1 MRPTTSAMNTT
12 GRTAALLFCSGAC
25 ALIYQT
31 VWMRDFRLI
40 FGVSTLATG
49 AVLAIFMGGLGLGSA
64 LLGRRADK
72 DPHPLALYGK
82 LEIGIALSAAITPLL
97 LMAVRY
103 VYISAGGAASLG
115 NVAATLIR
123 LALSALVL
131 AIPTILMGGTL
142 PAAARAVESSDD
154 AGRRR
159 LALLYGIN
167 TLGAVTGALLSTFV
181 LLERFGNRTTLIVA
195 AVVNIVVGV
204 YAVVVGKKQ
213 TVDVVDVSRGHE
225 VAGSPPPRNP
235 ATPKP
240 PKAPAL
246 PSRVVLLAAALVGF
260 AFLLMELV
268 WYRMLSPILG
278 GTTFMFGLV
287 LAVALAGIGLGGA
300 AYSLG
305 RSERVATAAGFAVT
319 CALEALAMIV
329 PFAMGD
335 RIALL
340 ANRLR
345 AGIETFGGHV
355 WSWAIVTIIVVLP
368 AAIIAGFQFPLLIS
382 LLGRGREGVGREVG
396 LAYAFNTIGSIAASL
411 LGGFVLLPALGA
423 IGSWKLAVI
432 VLIALGIL
440 ALWYSLKEKKT
451 IPIGVSAAATI
462 AAIACMFALGP
473 TALWR
478 HSGIGAGRA
487 PQPADANATKD
498 WVNAVRRTV
507 VLDADGQESSIAL
520 ISGDDLG
527 LYVNGKSDGS
537 ARTDAGTQVMS
548 GMIGALVHPN
558 PTKALI
564 VGLGTGT
571 TSGWLA
577 TLPTLTK
584 VDVVELEQ
592 VVVDVGDYFASV
604 NRDAMDN
611 PKHKTSVADA
621 REVLLTTREKYDLI
635 FSEPSNP
642 YRAGIASL
650 YTREFYR
657 SAAERLEPG
666 GIFIQ
671 WMQMYAVDE
680 TTIQT
685 IFATLSTTFPHIEA
699 WTTTHGDVVLTASKQ
714 PIVFDVE
721 RIRQRLAQEPHRSA
735 AHLSWR
741 AESVESIL
749 GYFLANENVAKA
761 MAAQAKELN
770 TDDRVVI
777 EFSFART
784 LARGDFDMQKMFNI
798 SRDLNGTRPAH
809 VRGQVDWN
817 LVDQNRASIWWLSSD
832 DPRHRFTQTYNAQ
845 DFAGALAQYRANAW
859 APVNT
864 LQTAMV
870 AHVLALAG
878 DASAEGHIEALR
890 KWQPIEAD
898 ALLGILRWRQR
909 RLPESAQLLQSAFV
923 RYRENPWPL
932 PRVMDSAITALLQLS
947 VVPSLAPAVLD
958 ALSQRFAGYQ
968 LDEARRTSY
977 LLAAYQSTRCG
988 NPTLMALQEFEPNVP
1003 WNLNALQMRAECYE
1017 QAGLALAEQARAD
1030 LQKFQTGG

>member
-1 MRPTTSAMNTT
+1 MRPTITT
-12 GRTAALLFCSGAC
+12 WRAAALLFCSGAC

-64 LLGRRADK
+64 ILGRRADK
-72 DPHPLALYGK
+72 DPHPLALYGR
-82 LEIGIALSAAITPLL
+82 LEIGIAVSAAITPLL

-131 AIPTILMGGTL
+131 AIPTVLMGGTL

-195 AVVNIVVGV
+195 AIVNLIVGV
-204 YAVVVGKKQ
+204 VAVVAGRKQ
-213 TVDVVDVSRGHE
+213 TIE
-225 VAGSPPPRNP
+225 VAP
-235 ATPKP
+235 AAAVAEAPAPVRKGA
-240 PKAPAL
+240 KEAAAVKGPAL
-246 PSRVVLLAAALVGF
+246 PPRLVLLAAALVGF

-300 AYSLG
+300 AYSFG
-305 RSERVATAAGFAVT
+305 RSERVASAAGFAVT
-319 CALEALAMIV
+319 CALEALAMII

-355 WSWAIVTIIVVLP
+355 WSWAIVTVIVVLP

-382 LLGRGREGVGREVG
+382 LLGRGREGVGRETG
-396 LAYAFNTIGSIAASL
+396 LAYAFNTTGSIVASL
-411 LGGFVLLPALGA
+411 LGGFVLLPTLGA
-423 IGSWKLAVI
+423 IGSWKLATI
-432 VLIALGIL
+432 VLIALGIV
-440 ALWYSLKEKKT
+440 AIWFSLKERKT

-462 AAIACMFALGP
+462 AAIACMFTIGP
-473 TALWR
+473 TAVWR

-487 PQPADANATKD
+487 PQPADANATRD
-498 WVNAVRRTV
+498 WINAVRRTV

-537 ARTDAGTQVMS
+537 VRTDAGTQVMS

-577 TLPTLTK
+577 SLPSLTT

-592 VVVDVGDYFASV
+592 VVVDVGDEFASV
-604 NRDAMDN
+604 NQNAMAN
-611 PKHKTSVADA
+611 PKHKTEVADA
-621 REVLLTTREKYDLI
+621 REVLLTTPKKYDLI

-680 TTIQT
+680 TTIRT

-721 RIRQRLAQEPHRSA
+721 RIRRRLATEPHRSA

-741 AESVESIL
+741 VESVEGL
-749 GYFLANENVAKA
+749 LAYFLANETVARTMAAKA
-761 MAAQAKELN
+761 TELN

-784 LARGDFDMQKMFNI
+784 LARGDFGMQQMFNI
-798 SRDLNGTRPAH
+798 SQSLNGTRPAH
-809 VRGQVDWN
+809 VKGNVDWN
-817 LVDQNRASIWWLSSD
+817 LVAQNRASIWWLSSS
-832 DPRHRFTQTYNAQ
+832 DPRHAFTLAYNSG
-845 DFAGALAQYRANAW
+845 DFQRALNLYRQNPW
-859 APVNT
+859 LPVNT

-870 AHVLALAG
+870 AQVLAFAG
-878 DASAEGHIEALR
+878 DPNAEVHVENLR

-898 ALLGILRWRQR
+898 AILGILRWRQGR
-909 RLPESAQLLQSAFV
+909 PAEAANLLQSAFV
-923 RYRENPWPL
+923 RYRTNPWPL
-932 PRVMDSAITALLQLS
+932 PRVMDAGITALLQLS
-947 VVPSLAPAVLD
+947 AAPGLGPIVLD
-958 ALSQRFAGYQ
+958 ALSQRFVGYQ
-968 LDEARRTSY
+968 LDEARRTTY
-977 LLAAYQSTRCG
+977 LLAAYQSARCG
-988 NPTLMALQEFEPNVP
+988 MPTLKSLQEFEPNVP
-1003 WNLNALQMRAECYE
+1003 WNATALQIRAQCYA
-1017 QAGLALAEQARAD
+1017 QAGLPLAEQARRDYESFVA
-1030 LQKFQTGG
+1030 GGGA

>member
-1 MRPTTSAMNTT
+1 MRPTSSTW
-12 GRTAALLFCSGAC
+12 RTAALLFCSGAC

-82 LEIGIALSAAITPLL
+82 LEIGIAISAALSPFL
-97 LMAVRY
+97 LMLVRAA
-103 VYISAGGAASLG
+103 YIGAGGAASLG

-142 PAAARAVESSDD
+142 PAAARAVESNDD

-181 LLERFGNRTTLIVA
+181 LLERFGNRSTLFVA
-195 AVVNIVVGV
+195 AIVNLAVGA
-204 YAVVVGKKQ
+204 YAFVAGRKQTIEQIAEAPVAPAKKQ
-213 TVDVVDVSRGHE
+213 KE
-225 VAGSPPPRNP
+225 QP
-235 ATPKP
+235 AKG
-240 PKAPAL
+240 PAL
-246 PSRVVLLAAALVGF
+246 PPRVVLIAAALVGF

-287 LAVALAGIGLGGA
+287 LAVALAGIGIGGA
-300 AYSLG
+300 AYSFG
-305 RSERVATAAGFAVT
+305 RSERVASAAGFAVT
-319 CALEALAMIV
+319 CTLEALAMIV

-355 WSWAIVTIIVVLP
+355 WSWAIVTMIVALP

-382 LLGRGREGVGREVG
+382 LLGRGREGVGRETG
-396 LAYAFNTIGSIAASL
+396 LAYAWNTGGSIAASL
-411 LGGFVLLPALGA
+411 LGGFVLLPTLGA
-423 IGSWKLAVI
+423 IGSWKLATFA
-432 VLIALGIL
+432 LIALGIV
-440 ALWYSLKEKKT
+440 ALYYSLRERKQLA
-451 IPIGVSAAATI
+451 IAVSAAATV
-462 AAIACMFALGP
+462 AAIACMFMLGP

-498 WVNAVRRTV
+498 WVHAVRRTL

-537 ARTDAGTQVMS
+537 ARTDSGTQVMS

-558 PTKALI
+558 ATRTLV

-577 TLPTLTK
+577 KIPSMEK
-584 VDVVELEQ
+584 VDVIELEQ
-592 VVVDVGDYFASV
+592 IVVDVADEFATV
-604 NRDAMDN
+604 NHDCNNN
-611 PKHKTSVADA
+611 PKHKTVVADA
-621 REVLLTTREKYDLI
+621 REVLQTTAEKYDLI

-657 SAAERLEPG
+657 SAAERLNPG

-680 TTIQT
+680 TTVRT
-685 IFATLSTTFPHIEA
+685 IFATLGTTFPHIEA

-714 PIVFDVE
+714 PIVFDANL
-721 RIRQRLAQEPHRSA
+721 IRRRLQQEPYRSA
-735 AHLSWR
+735 VHLSWR
-741 AESVESIL
+741 VETVEGIL
-749 GYFLANENVAKA
+749 SYFLANENVAKT
-761 MAAQAKELN
+761 MGSQAKVLN

-784 LARGDFDMQKMFNI
+784 LARGDFDMEKMAAV
-798 SRDLNGTRPAH
+798 SGRLNGTRPA
-809 VRGQVDWN
+809 RIKGNIDWN
-817 LVDQNRASIWWLSSD
+817 AVAANRASIWWLPSP
-832 DPRHRFTQTYNAQ
+832 DPRHAFVTAYNAQ
-845 DFAGALAQYRANAW
+845 DFGSAFTQYRQRPW
-859 APVNT
+859 EPVNT

-870 AHVLALAG
+870 AQVLALGA
-878 DASAEGHIEALR
+878 DPSAERHIEALR
-890 KWQPIEAD
+890 QWQPIEAD
-898 ALLGILRWRQR
+898 AILGILRWRQNR
-909 RLPESAQLLQSAFV
+909 FPESAQLLQSAFH

-932 PRVMDSAITALLQLS
+932 SRVMDSGITALLQMSRLKS
-947 VVPSLAPAVLD
+947 IGPIVLD
-958 ALSQRFAGYQ
+958 SLSQRFAAYQ
-968 LDEARRTSY
+968 LDEARRTTY
-977 LLAAYQSTRCG
+977 LLAAYQSARCG
-988 NPTLMALQEFEPNVP
+988 TPTLASLQEFEPNIP
-1003 WNLNALQMRAECYE
+1003 WNQSALEIRSACYS
-1017 QAGLALAEQARAD
+1017 QAGLALADQAKAD
-1030 LQKFQTGG
+1030 LEAFARNSGS

>member
-1 MRPTTSAMNTT
+1 MRPTSSTW
-12 GRTAALLFCSGAC
+12 RAAAFLFCSGAC

-64 LLGRRADK
+64 LLGRRADR

-82 LEIGIALSAAITPLL
+82 LEIGIALSAALTPLL
-97 LMAVRY
+97 LMLVRAAY
-103 VYISAGGAASLG
+103 LGAGGAAALG

-142 PAAARAVESSDD
+142 PAAARAVESNDD

-181 LLERFGNRTTLIVA
+181 LLENLGNRATLLVA
-195 AVVNIVVGV
+195 AVLN
-204 YAVVVGKKQ
+204 VVVGILAVMIGRKETVESVPEAVEEPKKKGGGK
-213 TVDVVDVSRGHE
+213 DKPVVAKG
-225 VAGSPPPRNP
+225 
-235 ATPKP
+235 
-240 PKAPAL
+240 PAL
-246 PSRVVLLAAALVGF
+246 PPRVVLIAAAMVGF

-287 LAVALAGIGLGGA
+287 LAVALAGIGIGGA
-300 AYSLG
+300 AYSFG

-319 CALEALAMIV
+319 CTLEALAMIV

-345 AGIETFGGHV
+345 AGIDSFGGHV
-355 WSWAIVTIIVVLP
+355 GSWALVTIIVALP
-368 AAIIAGFQFPLLIS
+368 ASIIAGFQFPLLIS
-382 LLGRGREGVGREVG
+382 LLGRGREGVGRETG
-396 LAYAFNTIGSIAASL
+396 LAYAWNTGGSIAASL
-411 LGGFVLLPALGA
+411 LGGFILLPALGA
-423 IGSWKLAVI
+423 IGSWKLAVGA
-432 VLIALGIL
+432 LILLGIV
-440 ALWYSLKEKKT
+440 ALYFSLKEKKT
-451 IPIGVSAAATI
+451 TAIALSGAATV
-462 AAIACMFALGP
+462 ASIACMFALGP

-487 PQPADANATKD
+487 PQPAGENATRD
-498 WVNAVRRTV
+498 WINAVRRTL

-558 PTKALI
+558 PTSTLV

-577 TLPTLTK
+577 KIPSMQK

-592 VVVDVGDYFASV
+592 IVVDVAPYFGTV
-604 NRDAMDN
+604 NQDCNDN
-611 PKHKTSVADA
+611 PKHKTVVADA
-621 REVLLTTREKYDLI
+621 REVLQTTGEKYDLI

-657 SAAERLEPG
+657 SAAERLKPG

-680 TTIQT
+680 TTIRT
-685 IFATLSTTFPHIEA
+685 IFATLGTTFPHIEA

-714 PIVFDVE
+714 PIVFDADLL
-721 RIRQRLAQEPHRSA
+721 RRRLTQEPYRSA
-735 AHLSWR
+735 VHLSWR
-741 AESVESIL
+741 VETVEGIL
-749 GYFLANENVAKA
+749 GHFLANENVART
-761 MAAQAKELN
+761 MGSQATVLN

-784 LARGDFDMQKMFNI
+784 LARGDFGMQQMANI
-798 SRDLNGTRPAH
+798 SERLGGTRPAR
-809 VRGQVDWN
+809 VRGNVDWSA
-817 LVDQNRASIWWLSSD
+817 VAANRASIWWLDSP
-832 DPRHRFTQTYNAQ
+832 DPRHAFTTAYQNQ
-845 DFAGALAQYRANAW
+845 DFAGALTQYRARPW
-859 APVNT
+859 TPVNS
-864 LQTAMV
+864 LQTAML
-870 AHVLALAG
+870 AQVLALAG
-878 DASAEGHIEALR
+878 DQAAVPHIESLR
-890 KWQPIEAD
+890 SWQPIEAD
-898 ALLGILRWRQR
+898 ALTGILRWSQR
-909 RLPESAQLLQSAFV
+909 RFPEAAQLLQSAFV

-932 PRVMDSAITALLQLS
+932 AKVMDSGITALLQMS
-947 VVPSLAPAVLD
+947 PSRQLAPMVLD
-958 ALSQRFAGYQ
+958 ALSKRFAAYQ
-968 LDEARRTSY
+968 LDEARRTTY
-977 LLAAYQSTRCG
+977 LLAAYQSARCG
-988 NPTLMALQEFEPNVP
+988 TATLAALQDLEPNVP
-1003 WNLNALQMRAECYE
+1003 WNATALEIRAACYA
-1017 QAGLALAEQARAD
+1017 QAGFSLAEQARRD
-1030 LQKFQTGG
+1030 REEFLRNGGQ

>member
-1 MRPTTSAMNTT
+1 MRPTTSTW
-12 GRTAALLFCSGAC
+12 RTASLLFCSGAC

-64 LLGRRADK
+64 ILGRRADR

-103 VYISAGGAASLG
+103 VYISAGGAAGLG

-131 AIPTILMGGTL
+131 AIPTVLMGGTL
-142 PAAARAVESSDD
+142 PAAARAVESNDD

-167 TLGAVTGALLSTFV
+167 TLGAVTGALLATFV

-195 AVVNIVVGV
+195 AVINVIVGV
-204 YAVVVGKKQ
+204 YAVSAGKKQ
-213 TVDVVDVSRGHE
+213 TVETGHE
-225 VAGSPPPRNP
+225 VTGSTPPTPQPRNP
-235 ATPKP
+235 ATKKGAQAQPVAIKG
-240 PKAPAL
+240 AAL
-246 PSRVVLLAAALVGF
+246 PPQLVLLAAALVGF

-300 AYSLG
+300 AYSFG
-305 RSERVATAAGFAVT
+305 RSERVATGAGFALT

-329 PFAMGD
+329 PFALGD

-382 LLGRGREGVGREVG
+382 LLGRGREGVGRQTG
-396 LAYAFNTIGSIAASL
+396 LAYAYNTVGSIAASL
-411 LGGFVLLPALGA
+411 LGGFILLPTLGA

-432 VLIALGIL
+432 VLIALGIV
-440 ALWYSLKEKKT
+440 AIWFSLKEKKT
-451 IPIGVSAAATI
+451 IPMGISVAATV
-462 AAIACMFALGP
+462 AAIACMFTLGP

-487 PQPADANATKD
+487 PQPVNENATKD

-548 GMIGALVHPN
+548 GMLGALVHPN
-558 PTKALI
+558 PTKAMI
-564 VGLGTGT
+564 IGLGTGT

-577 TLPTLTK
+577 TIPTLTK

-592 VVVDVGDYFASV
+592 VVVDAGDAFASV
-604 NRDAMDN
+604 NQNAMQN
-611 PKHKTSVADA
+611 PKHKTDVADA
-621 REVLLTTREKYDLI
+621 REVLQTTREKYDLI

-650 YTREFYR
+650 YTREFYK

-680 TTIQT
+680 TTIRT

-714 PIVFDVE
+714 PIIFDVE
-721 RIRQRLAQEPHRSA
+721 RIRQRLATEPHRSA
-735 AHLSWR
+735 AHLS
-741 AESVESIL
+741 
-749 GYFLANENVAKA
+749 
-761 MAAQAKELN
+761 
-770 TDDRVVI
+770 
-777 EFSFART
+777 
-784 LARGDFDMQKMFNI
+784 
-798 SRDLNGTRPAH
+798 
-809 VRGQVDWN
+809 
-817 LVDQNRASIWWLSSD
+817 
-832 DPRHRFTQTYNAQ
+832 
-845 DFAGALAQYRANAW
+845 
-859 APVNT
+859 
-864 LQTAMV
+864 
-870 AHVLALAG
+870 
-878 DASAEGHIEALR
+878 
-890 KWQPIEAD
+890 
-898 ALLGILRWRQR
+898 
-909 RLPESAQLLQSAFV
+909 
-923 RYRENPWPL
+923 
-932 PRVMDSAITALLQLS
+932 
-947 VVPSLAPAVLD
+947 
-958 ALSQRFAGYQ
+958 
-968 LDEARRTSY
+968 
-977 LLAAYQSTRCG
+977 
-988 NPTLMALQEFEPNVP
+988 
-1003 WNLNALQMRAECYE
+1003 
-1017 QAGLALAEQARAD
+1017 
-1030 LQKFQTGG
+1030 

>member
-1 MRPTTSAMNTT
+1 V
-12 GRTAALLFCSGAC
+12 
-25 ALIYQT
+25 I
-31 VWMRDFRLI
+31 
-40 FGVSTLATG
+40 
-49 AVLAIFMGGLGLGSA
+49 
-64 LLGRRADK
+64 
-72 DPHPLALYGK
+72 
-82 LEIGIALSAAITPLL
+82 
-97 LMAVRY
+97 
-103 VYISAGGAASLG
+103 
-115 NVAATLIR
+115 
-123 LALSALVL
+123 
-131 AIPTILMGGTL
+131 
-142 PAAARAVESSDD
+142 
-154 AGRRR
+154 
-159 LALLYGIN
+159 
-167 TLGAVTGALLSTFV
+167 
-181 LLERFGNRTTLIVA
+181 
-195 AVVNIVVGV
+195 AVV
-204 YAVVVGKKQ
+204 AGKKQ
-213 TVDVVDVSRGHE
+213 TVDVVDGSRGHE
-225 VAGSPPPRNP
+225 VAASTPQTRNS
-235 ATPKP
+235 ATPKT
-240 PKAPAL
+240 APIKTAAL
-246 PSRVVLLAAALVGF
+246 PSHIVLLAAALVGF

-355 WSWAIVTIIVVLP
+355 WSWAIVTVIVVLP

-396 LAYAFNTIGSIAASL
+396 LAYTFNTIGSIAASL
-411 LGGFVLLPALGA
+411 LGGFILLPALGA

-432 VLIALGIL
+432 VLIALGVL
-440 ALWYSLKEKKT
+440 ALWFSLKERRT
-451 IPIGVSAAATI
+451 IPIGISAAATI
-462 AAIACMFALGP
+462 AAIACMFTLGP

-487 PQPADANATKD
+487 PQPADNNATKD

-592 VVVDVGDYFASV
+592 VVVDVGEYFASV
-604 NRDAMDN
+604 NRDAMKN

-671 WMQMYAVDE
+671 WMQMYAVDV
-680 TTIQT
+680 TTIRT

-749 GYFLANENVAKA
+749 GYFLANENVAKT
-761 MAAQAKELN
+761 MAAQAHELN

-798 SRDLNGTRPAH
+798 SQGLNGTRPAH
-809 VRGQVDWN
+809 VRGQVDWK
-817 LVDQNRASIWWLSSD
+817 LVNQNRASIWWLSSG
-832 DPRHRFTQTYNAQ
+832 DPRYQFTQAYNAQ
-845 DFAGALAQYRANAW
+845 DFGGALAQYRANPW
-859 APVNT
+859 LPVNT
-864 LQTAMV
+864 LQTAML
-870 AHVLALAG
+870 AHVLALVG
-878 DASAEGHIEALR
+878 DRNAEGHVEALR

-898 ALLGILRWRQR
+898 AILGILRWRQN

-932 PRVMDSAITALLQLS
+932 ARVMDSAITALLQLS
-947 VVPSLAPAVLD
+947 VVPSLGPAVLD
-958 ALSQRFAGYQ
+958 ALSKRFAGYQ

-988 NPTLMALQEFEPNVP
+988 TPTLTSLQEFEPNVP
-1003 WNLNALQMRAECYE
+1003 WNLSALQMRAECYQ
-1017 QAGLALAEQARAD
+1017 QAGLSLAEQARQD
-1030 LQKFQTGG
+1030 LQAFQTGQ